1 MFGEH
6 HDLAHELPEF
16 KQAMHE
22 LKVSNAHFAKLFD
35 AYHAA
40 DKEVRRMEEEIE
52 PVADHVLEDAKKSRL
67 ALKDEL
73 FAMLKAHTGETA

>member
-6 HDLAHELPEF
+6 HDLAHELPEY
-16 KQAMHE
+16 KQAIHE
-22 LKVSNAHFAKLFD
+22 LKVSNAHFAKLFE
-35 AYHAA
+35 AYHAQ
-40 DKEVRRMEEEIE
+40 DREVRRMEEEIE

-73 FAMLKAHTGETA
+73 FAMLQAHAEGTA